1 MLKTNLKFLLSWSAK
16 LFGPALIA
24 IMGIIYLMDH
34 YRLVINASPSLPNFA
49 FWVEMGKLPSERGE
63 YVLFDAP
70 SNRYYDKPFVKQIS
84 GLPGDLI
91 ENRHSDYFVN
101 GVFAGTAKL
110 HSKTGEPLEPG
121 PTGVIPDFHYFAT
134 TPHKDSYDSRY
145 ADIGF
150 VPSVLVLGTAHPIL

>member
-1 MLKTNLKFLLSWSAK
+1 M
-16 LFGPALIA
+16 
-24 IMGIIYLMDH
+24 
-34 YRLVINASPSLPNFA
+34 INASPSLPNFA
-49 FWVEMGKLPSERGE
+49 FWVEMGKLPSIRGE

-70 SNRYYDKPFVKQIS
+70 SNRYYDKPFVKQVS

-91 ENRHSDYFVN
+91 ENHHGDYFVN
-101 GVFAGTAKL
+101 GVFTGTAKPR
-110 HSKTGEPLEPG
+110 SKTGDLLKAG
-121 PTGVIPDFHYFAT
+121 PTGVIPELHYFVT